1 MFIFSETNNCKHNF
15 FDNII
20 NTVKHLI
27 NFQLNRVN
35 SMFNVVNFIVY
46 LPIVDVTNSGS
57 LQFYY
62 EIYWTNN
69 KFHNS
74 NYNLQ

>member
-35 SMFNVVNFIVY
+35 SMFNVVNFNVY
-46 LPIVDVTNSGS
+46 LPIVDVSNSGS
-57 LQFYY
+57 LQF
-62 EIYWTNN
+62 
-69 KFHNS
+69 
-74 NYNLQ
+74 